1 MHRNRDFLQLWAAD
15 TISNVGDAVSLVAIP
30 LTAILALNAGAL
42 EIGAL
47 GAAQLLPIVIFGLP
61 AGAWVDRAPS
71 RRRVMIGAD
80 LCRGV
85 VLATV
90 PLAWI
95 LGVLTMPHLFVVV
108 AVNAALGTFFDV
120 AVASYLP
127 MLVGRGQ
134 LVVANSRLQLSR
146 SGALV
151 LGPSTAAILLRF
163 LAAPMAL
170 ALDAASFV
178 ASASLIAL
186 SPGREP
192 LRAGSVPP
200 IRTRVELRDELLA
213 GVRLAFREPHLR
225 AITATAMT
233 NNLSRSIAMAVVFL
247 FLLREAH
254 VGPDAVG
261 LGFALGNIGFVVG
274 ALAAS
279 PMTARLGTGR
289 AMRIAVGIF
298 WPGMLLLGLA
308 PTALALP
315 VFTLMV
321 FLNGFG
327 IALHNINQ
335 VSVRQAVTP
344 DHLRARVTA
353 ASRLLIMGA
362 LPAGTLIGGV
372 LGTTI
377 GLQNTIL
384 VSAVGLFIGSLPY
397 SLSRIGSLR
406 GLPAEAAVYI

>member
-1 MHRNRDFLQLWAAD
+1 MRRNRDFLQLWAAD
-15 TISNVGDAVSLVAIP
+15 TISNTGDAVSLVAIP

-47 GAAQLLPIVIFGLP
+47 GAAQLLPIVVLGLP
-61 AGAWVDRAPS
+61 AGALVDRARS
-71 RRRVMIGAD
+71 RRRIMIAAD
-80 LCRGV
+80 LCRGL

-95 LGVLTMPHLFVVV
+95 LGVLTIPHLFVVV

-127 MLVGRGQ
+127 MLVGRDL

-146 SGALV
+146 SAALV
-151 LGPSTAAILLRF
+151 LGPSAAAVVLRF

-178 ASASLIAL
+178 VSAVLIAL
-186 SPGREP
+186 SPGRER
-192 LRAGSVPP
+192 LRPGSVTP
-200 IRTRVELRDELLA
+200 IRTRAQLRDELLA
-213 GVRLAFREPHLR
+213 GVRLALREPHLR

-233 NNLSRSIAMAVVFL
+233 NNLSRSIAMVVVFL
-247 FLLREAH
+247 FLVHEAH
-254 VGPDAVG
+254 LGAEAIG
-261 LGFALGNIGFVVG
+261 LGFALGNSGFIVG
-274 ALAAS
+274 ALVAS
-279 PMTARLGTGR
+279 RITSRLGTGR
-289 AMRIAVGIF
+289 AMRLAVGVF

-308 PTALALP
+308 PTTIALP
-315 VFTLMV
+315 AFTFMV

-384 VSAVGLFIGSLPY
+384 VSAAGLFIGSVPY
-397 SLSRIGSLR
+397 LVSRVGSLQ
-406 GLPAEAAVYI
+406 GLPAEAAA

>member
-1 MHRNRDFLQLWAAD
+1 MRRNRDFLQLWAAD
-15 TISNVGDAVSLVAIP
+15 TISNAGDAVSLVAIP

-47 GAAQLLPIVIFGLP
+47 GAAQLLPIVVLGLP
-61 AGAWVDRAPS
+61 AGAWVDRTRS
-71 RRRVMIGAD
+71 RRRVMIVAD
-80 LCRGV
+80 LCRGL

-95 LGVLTMPHLFVVV
+95 LGVLTIPHLFVAV
-108 AVNAALGTFFDV
+108 AANAAFGTFFDV

-127 MLVGRGQ
+127 MLVGRDH
-134 LVVANSRLQLSR
+134 LVVANARLQLSR
-146 SGALV
+146 SAALV
-151 LGPSTAAILLRF
+151 LGPSAAAVVLRF

-178 ASASLIAL
+178 VSAVLIAL
-186 SPGREP
+186 SPGKEP
-192 LRAGSVPP
+192 LRPGSVTP
-200 IRTRVELRDELLA
+200 IRTRAQLRDELLA
-213 GVRLAFREPHLR
+213 GVRLAVREPHLR

-233 NNLSRSIAMAVVFL
+233 NNLSRSIAMVVVVL
-247 FLLREAH
+247 FLVREAH
-254 VGPDAVG
+254 VSADAVG
-261 LGFALGNIGFVVG
+261 LGFALGNSGFIVG
-274 ALAAS
+274 ALVAS
-279 PMTARLGTGR
+279 RITARLGTGR
-289 AMRIAVGIF
+289 AMRLAVAVF
-298 WPGMLLLGLA
+298 WPGMLLLGLV
-308 PTALALP
+308 PVGLALP
-315 VFTLMV
+315 AFTFMV

-362 LPAGTLIGGV
+362 LPAGTLLGGI
-372 LGTTI
+372 LGTAI

-384 VSAVGLFIGSLPY
+384 VAATGLFIGSVPY
-397 SLSRIGSLR
+397 LVSRVGSLQ
-406 GLPAEAAVYI
+406 GLPAEAVA

>member
-1 MHRNRDFLQLWAAD
+1 MLRNRDFLRLWAAD
-15 TISNVGDAVSLVAIP
+15 AISNGGDAVSLVAIP
-30 LTAILALNAGAL
+30 LTAILALNASAL

-47 GAAQLLPIVIFGLP
+47 GAAQLLPIVILGLP
-61 AGAWVDRAPS
+61 AGAWVDRTRS
-71 RRRVMIGAD
+71 RRRVMIAAD
-80 LCRGV
+80 LCRGL

-108 AVNAALGTFFDV
+108 AVNAAVGTFFDV

-127 MLVGRGQ
+127 MLVGRDY

-146 SGALV
+146 SAALV
-151 LGPSTAAILLRF
+151 FGPGAAAVLLRF

-170 ALDAASFV
+170 ALDAATFIVSAMFI
-178 ASASLIAL
+178 ASSR
-186 SPGREP
+186 GKEP
-192 LRAGSVPP
+192 LRPGSMEP
-200 IRTRVELRDELLA
+200 IRTRAQLRDELLA
-213 GVRLAFREPHLR
+213 GVRLALREPHLR
-225 AITATAMT
+225 AITVTAMT
-233 NNLSRSIAMAVVFL
+233 NNLSRSIAMVVVFL
-247 FLLREAH
+247 FLIREAH
-254 VGPDAVG
+254 VGADAVG
-261 LGFALGNIGFVVG
+261 LGFALGNSGFIVG
-274 ALAAS
+274 SLVAS
-279 PMTARLGTGR
+279 RITARLGTGR
-289 AMRIAVGIF
+289 AMRLAVGVF
-298 WPGMLLLGLA
+298 WPGMLLLALA
-308 PTALALP
+308 PTTLALP
-315 VFTLMV
+315 AFTVMV
-321 FLNGFG
+321 FMHGFG

-384 VSAVGLFIGSLPY
+384 VSAIGLFVGSLPY
-397 SLSRIGSLR
+397 TVSRVGSLR
-406 GLPAEAAVYI
+406 GLPAEAAA